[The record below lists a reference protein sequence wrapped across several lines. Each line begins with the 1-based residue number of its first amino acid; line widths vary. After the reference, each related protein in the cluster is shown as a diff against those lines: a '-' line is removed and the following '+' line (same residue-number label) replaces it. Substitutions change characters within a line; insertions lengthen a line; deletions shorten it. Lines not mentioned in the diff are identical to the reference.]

1 MVVYAYMTALD
12 LIGPQTFLAALGNI
26 DVHLVWKIREPIA
39 SDNGLMLQ
47 PSMTFADCPSQL
59 DIRAK
64 YATSVCMRLAT
75 ELGPLRQFILA
86 HPIC

>member
-1 MVVYAYMTALD
+1 MVVYAYTTALD

-47 PSMTFADCPSQL
+47 PSMTFADGPSQL

-64 YATSVCMRLAT
+64 YATSV
-75 ELGPLRQFILA
+75 PLISVF
-86 HPIC
+86 